1 MKNLSRFLP
10 FGVVVLLL
18 AACASPT
25 PVPQKVERKLR
36 VVATTTIVGDVVAQV
51 GGEAIEL
58 SVLLPVGADPH
69 SFTPTPQDVA
79 KVSEAD
85 LVFANGAGLEEF
97 LTGLIESAGASG
109 KVYAV
114 SDGIQLLEAGAH
126 GDEHAQEGEHSHE
139 GEEAQEGEHSHEGE
153 QAQEGEHSHE
163 GEQAHEGEHSH
174 EGEQAHQGEH
184 DHDHAG
190 GDPHVWF
197 DPNLV
202 MVWTENVA
210 KVLSEKDAQNAENYR
225 KNAQAYLNQLRELDA
240 WIRQQ
245 VESVPPEGR
254 LLVTD
259 HLAFGYFASRYGFNQ
274 VGAVLPIFSTLAE
287 PSAQELAALEDAIR
301 QLGVKAIFVG
311 TTVNPNLAQRIAEDT
326 GVQLVYLYTGSLSEQ
341 DGPASTYLNF
351 MRYNVNAIVEAL
363 R

>member
-10 FGVVVLLL
+10 FGVAVLLL

-25 PVPQKVERKLR
+25 PAPQKVERKLR
-36 VVATTTIVGDVVAQV
+36 VIATTTIVGDVVAQV

-114 SDGIQLLEAGAH
+114 SEGIQLMMGVAH
-126 GDEHAQEGEHSHE
+126 KHGHEDDHAH
-139 GEEAQEGEHSHEGE
+139 
-153 QAQEGEHSHE
+153 EGEHSHE

-174 EGEQAHQGEH
+174 EGEQAHEGEH
-184 DHDHAG
+184 SHEGEQAHEGEHGHDHAG

-210 KVLSEKDAQNAENYR
+210 KVLSEKDAQNAELYR
-225 KNAQAYLNQLRELDA
+225 KNAEAYLNQLRELDA

-245 VESVPPEGR
+245 VEDVPADNR

-259 HLAFGYFASRYGFNQ
+259 HLAFGYFASRYGFTQ
-274 VGAVLPIFSTLAE
+274 VGAVLPGFSTLAE

-326 GVQLVYLYTGSLSEQ
+326 GVKLVYLYTGSLSEQ